1 MLQGQK
7 KEPLLPADCR
17 AFATKKVSLSS
28 TQTPSA
34 LQGGQAGKVSG
45 RVRAQIPPLL
55 PAEYQPQA
63 LPAGPQCQENPHNK
77 ETASGGR
84 HFLSKKKLWENNMQ
98 FSLKLVRK
106 HKRK

>member
-1 MLQGQK
+1 M
-7 KEPLLPADCR
+7 
-17 AFATKKVSLSS
+17 SLSS

-45 RVRAQIPPLL
+45 RVRAQLPPLQ

-84 HFLSKKKLWENNMQ
+84 HFLSK
-98 FSLKLVRK
+98 RK
-106 HKRK
+106 ALGK